1 MNHTQLPIDF
11 KDSRGREVFENLVKN
26 LPKDIEVYL
35 VAGTV
40 RNAIHRYFH
49 GGDSLEQR
57 DYDQIVVKGSDKYLE
72 YLREIGFYEGRIQ
85 RPTQKVMIKS
95 FVGSE
100 DPEDF
105 ANNLVF
111 DINLV
116 DSTSA
121 TDNLEKHV
129 GLTVNGNAI
138 SIRDIFSENWQEKLV
153 SLPNALEAIRDKKL
167 ILNPAGYQYQAA
179 NLFSVIRFVYNG
191 YTPPPKDDIE
201 LLIKELPRVEDE
213 RYEKNIQKV
222 FKYVGG
228 EEAAR
233 TIWKEIGVDVDV
245 FDKRK
250 VIEWLV

>member
-1 MNHTQLPIDF
+1 MLPIDF
-11 KDSRGREVFENLVKN
+11 KDNRGREVFEDLIKN
-26 LPKDIEVYL
+26 LPDGVEVYL

-40 RNAIHRYFH
+40 RNAIQRFFH

-72 YLREIGFYEGRIQ
+72 YLRQLGFYEGRIQ

-95 FVGSE
+95 FVGNQ

-105 ANNLVF
+105 KNNLVF

-116 DSTSA
+116 DNTSVIE
-121 TDNLEKHV
+121 NLKKHV

-138 SIRDIFSENWQEKLV
+138 SIRDIFSEDWQDKLT
-153 SLPNALEAIRDKKL
+153 SLPGALEAIQNKAL
-167 ILNPAGYQYQAA
+167 ILNPAGYQHQAA

-191 YTPPPKDDIE
+191 YTPPPKEDID

-222 FKYVGG
+222 FRYVGG
-228 EEAAR
+228 EEKAR
-233 TIWKEIGVDVDV
+233 AIWKEIGIDVDV
-245 FDKRK
+245 FDKQK
-250 VIEWLV
+250 VVERVEAG